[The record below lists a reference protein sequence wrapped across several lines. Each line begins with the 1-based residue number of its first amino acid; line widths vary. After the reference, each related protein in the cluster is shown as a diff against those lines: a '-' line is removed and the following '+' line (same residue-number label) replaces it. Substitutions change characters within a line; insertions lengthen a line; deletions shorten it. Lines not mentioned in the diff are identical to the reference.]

1 MSQTHETRV
10 QVRNGLVVATLFIAF
25 SAIITFV
32 VTEQELRLR
41 LFGISMGIMVAYYG
55 NAVSKNLTPL
65 ARLRCDPITEQ
76 ALRRFSA
83 WSLTLAGLAY
93 VIVYLAFPPDEA
105 VMIATGLLGF
115 AVLLVVGR
123 TVWTKMTRKMT
134 RE

>member
-1 MSQTHETRV
+1 MTGTNEARAQI
-10 QVRNGLVVATLFIAF
+10 RNGLIVAALFIAF
-25 SAIITFV
+25 SAIITFA
-32 VTEQELRLR
+32 VTDQELRLR

-65 ARLRCDPITEQ
+65 ARLRCDPVTEQ
-76 ALRRFSA
+76 SLRRFSA

-123 TVWTKMTRKMT
+123 TVWAKR
-134 RE
+134 